1 MAFTYGW
8 LCHHELRNQC
18 ATGRAP
24 WSKILETP
32 VQKMQCT
39 AKLNIAKL
47 TLQGWVNTDT
57 LLDHYKR
64 INFPADKDIFLE
76 FSIWSDPP
84 KFTKVSTR
92 SDPTRLDPWVDQ
104 TRGHLCVINA
114 SIVNSKL
121 LENVFCSDLDLWT
134 RDLQTKRKG
143 KYSCKDWLKSLHGS
157 WTTAFKDLFSHRC
170 TADLQLRTNCLLNVI
185 SFICTCWRL
194 IVTSFIK
201 VSPAH
206 KAERSVGWTHV
217 SSYSTARTDG
227 ETLWNIIPACT
238 RPIHT
243 MAEAHRVAQNK
254 IPHRR
259 ICNISAISALILTIL
274 DAA

>member
-1 MAFTYGW
+1 MQNTSAIFVFADLTPDGFHLW
-8 LCHHELRNQC
+8 MTLSPRTSEPVRHGPC
-18 ATGRAP
+18 P
-24 WSKILETP
+24 LE
-32 VQKMQCT
+32 QNSGDASAKMQCT

-134 RDLQTKRKG
+134 RDLQTKRKR
-143 KYSCKDWLKSLHGS
+143 KCMCKTWLKSLHSS

-201 VSPAH
+201 VSPQIQA
-206 KAERSVGWTHV
+206 
-217 SSYSTARTDG
+217 
-227 ETLWNIIPACT
+227 P
-238 RPIHT
+238 
-243 MAEAHRVAQNK
+243 
-254 IPHRR
+254 
-259 ICNISAISALILTIL
+259 
-274 DAA
+274 